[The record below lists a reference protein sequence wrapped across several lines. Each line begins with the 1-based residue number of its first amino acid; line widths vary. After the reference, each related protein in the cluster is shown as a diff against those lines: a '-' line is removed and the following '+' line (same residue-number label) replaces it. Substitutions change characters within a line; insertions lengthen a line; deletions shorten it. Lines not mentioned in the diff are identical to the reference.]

1 MGFLTL
7 ASLWSSSSLLFWV
20 VRGTA
25 TAAIAPLIIRL
36 APHHLL
42 LMLLKDLVL
51 RVDLLHLLV
60 EFCIQLLYELA
71 EGFEDGGPDVGG
83 RALRW
88 QARFIFELRAEQPL
102 LTAFVA
108 KRRYYLFLVV
118 H

>member
-1 MGFLTL
+1 
-7 ASLWSSSSLLFWV
+7 
-20 VRGTA
+20 
-25 TAAIAPLIIRL
+25 
-36 APHHLL
+36 
-42 LMLLKDLVL
+42 MLLKDLVL

-71 EGFEDGGPDVGG
+71 EGFEDGRLADVGG

-102 LTAFVA
+102 LAAFVA
-108 KRRYYLFLVV
+108 KGRHYLFLVV